1 MFRSTDHPLKTD
13 VRVHNIDF
21 LSWVPKFFVQTLT
34 LYPDLS
40 FHLERPFNLCVA
52 TPYCLFFFLTTIYQ
66 TPTMSHASCKRP
78 IQILSSVFKTILASR
93 HYFAD
98 GENKERLRDQHLIRL
113 GFETG
118 LSLAWIQAPC
128 KPQHLTGS
136 PALISNWRE
145 TTSVVQDLGATDHF
159 TQASKTVE
167 MHLPQKLLD
176 IGLSPESM

>member
-1 MFRSTDHPLKTD
+1 MFRSTDHPLKTN

-21 LSWVPKFFVQTLT
+21 LSWVPKFFFQTLT

-98 GENKERLRDQHLIRL
+98 GENKERFRDQHLIRL

-118 LSLAWIQAPC
+118 LSLALDPGSLQTAAPHRQPC
-128 KPQHLTGS
+128 TDQQLERNHLCGS
-136 PALISNWRE
+136 GPGSHRSLHSGLQDGRNAL
-145 TTSVVQDLGATDHF
+145 TTE
-159 TQASKTVE
+159 ASRHRIVT
-167 MHLPQKLLD
+167 
-176 IGLSPESM
+176 